1 MMPSEHDVIEQY
13 LLVYD
18 RARGVQVSAEPVG
31 TDAAS
36 ASDAYRAAE
45 RMYQDRPK
53 MDVLLV
59 GSDSL
64 DSVKRTHST
73 YFQSVTSKDIDALV
87 ASLVA

>member
-36 ASDAYRAAE
+36 ACALKKGPPGTPKKTT
-45 RMYQDRPK
+45 RPRHHK
-53 MDVLLV
+53 SGNL
-59 GSDSL
+59 
-64 DSVKRTHST
+64 K
-73 YFQSVTSKDIDALV
+73 A
-87 ASLVA
+87 